1 MVHILSRQE
10 GPRKEDAKMER
21 ILRENRGT
29 IERMKHAITG
39 GAARPPT
46 IEPPAPEVARAFG
59 YRRPAG
65 ERTVAPY
72 VRLSPNGRVVI
83 ADAESGRQLHHLGNL
98 RGSRQAVRF
107 VLASKENGYYAP
119 LDAAVAEPLATL
131 DGMAVSD
138 ADAEDCL
145 KKEIAA
151 RLGLEG

>member
-1 MVHILSRQE
+1 
-10 GPRKEDAKMER
+10 MER